1 MSSLDPRIRR
11 AEPEL
16 WEIPSRSLEPL
27 EHWQTYEVFVMRTR
41 GSQAQHVG
49 SLHAPDAEMALVL
62 AKEQFARRSQCV
74 ALWVVPT
81 EAILWTSP
89 EEEEIFLPATD
100 KSYREPQGYLH
111 TRERIERFK
120 DRLKPLQSYD

>member
-1 MSSLDPRIRR
+1 MTSLDPRIRR

-16 WEIPSRSLEPL
+16 WKMPSRSASPL
-27 EHWQTYEVFVMRTR
+27 DQWQTYEVFVLRTR
-41 GSQAQHVG
+41 GSHAQHVG
-49 SLHAPDAEMALVL
+49 SLHAPDPEMALIL
-62 AKEQFARRSQCV
+62 AKEQYARRSPCV

-89 EEEEIFLPATD
+89 EDEDLFMPAVD

-111 TRERIERFK
+111 TRERIEKFR
-120 DRLKPLQSYD
+120 DRLKPPVP